1 MLKTTFLNIFLSF
14 FDKKFVLFEKLYLSL
29 HSQLKLNNK
38 KKMEWYEIV
47 LIASAAL
54 FLLTTIG
61 SFIFGEMDINIDTD
75 VDVVTGGDLF
85 GGDIF
90 SFKGLLHFAIGFS
103 LTLTLMKEVTIISVS
118 IGIITGVIFVFVLY
132 YLYKIIYTKLQQS
145 MKYTDKIEEMDAEV
159 YFWNENRKI
168 GEVFVALEGRPV
180 TITLEGAEG
189 MNLEKGQKIKVSG
202 TRKSVHPVEFII

>member
-1 MLKTTFLNIFLSF
+1 MSITINVNDVEIM
-14 FDKKFVLFEKLYLSL
+14 D
-29 HSQLKLNNK
+29 
-38 KKMEWYEIV
+38 WYVIV

-61 SFIFGEMDINIDTD
+61 SFIFGEMGIDTD
-75 VDVVTGGDLF
+75 IDVDDATGGDFF

-90 SFKGLLHFAIGFS
+90 SFKGLLHFAMGFS

-118 IGIITGVIFVFVLY
+118 IGIITGIVFVFALY
-132 YLYKIIYTKLQQS
+132 YLYKMTYTKLQQS

-168 GEVFVALEGRPV
+168 GEVFVSLEGRPV

-189 MNLEKGQKIKVSG
+189 MKLEKGQKIKVSG
-202 TRKSVHPVEFII
+202 TRKSVHPIEFII

>member
-1 MLKTTFLNIFLSF
+1 MN
-14 FDKKFVLFEKLYLSL
+14 
-29 HSQLKLNNK
+29 
-38 KKMEWYEIV
+38 WYEIV

-61 SFIFGEMDINIDTD
+61 SLVFGEMDINMDTD
-75 VDVVTGGDLF
+75 VEAVT

-103 LTLTLMKEVTIISVS
+103 LTLTLMKEVTILSVS
-118 IGIITGVIFVFVLY
+118 IGVIAGVIFVFVLY
-132 YLYKIIYTKLQQS
+132 YLYKMTYTKLQQS
-145 MKYTDKIEEMDAEV
+145 MKYTDKIEEIEAEV

-168 GEVFVALEGRPV
+168 GEVFVNLEGRPV
-180 TITLEGAEG
+180 TITLEGAEE
-189 MNLEKGQKIKVSG
+189 MKLEKGQKIKVSG